1 MSKNDEPS
9 SFTII
14 CFSTDNELYRPM
26 ALIRQYLVSE
36 ECSNVKY
43 IKEEGVEYDHNL
55 NKDNNFGHFKFF
67 ELINLDKSNP
77 KCNLADS
84 YLILINLE
92 KEEIFEQ
99 ADLIINYIQNNGN
112 TDKKIYIVGLYI
124 NASNIKDEYKE
135 DNIKE
140 YLDQQKFNYE
150 YSEINFD
157 SSNELIR
164 IIDFISNDTIKIKK
178 ENYQRSNINTEK
190 EKAQSGS
197 GCIIF

>member
-43 IKEEGVEYDHNL
+43 IKEEGVEYDHKF
-55 NKDNNFGHFKFF
+55 NKDNSFGHFKFF

>member
-1 MSKNDEPS
+1 MSKNNEPT

-26 ALIRQYLVSE
+26 TLIRQYLVNE

-43 IKEEGVEYDHNL
+43 IKEEGVEYDHNFK
-55 NKDNNFGHFKFF
+55 KDNNYDHFKFF

-92 KEEIFEQ
+92 KEDIFEQ
-99 ADLIINYIQNNGN
+99 SDLILTYIQNNGN
-112 TDKKIYIVGLYI
+112 IDKKIYIVGLYI
-124 NASNIKDEYKE
+124 NANNIKDEYKE

-178 ENYQRSNINTEK
+178 DNYQRSNINTEK

-197 GCIIF
+197 GCIVF

>member
-1 MSKNDEPS
+1 MSKNDKPS
-9 SFTII
+9 SFTIV
-14 CFSTDNELYRPM
+14 CFSTDIELYKPM
-26 ALIRQYLVSE
+26 SIIRQYLVSE

-43 IKEEGVEYDHNL
+43 IKDEGVEYYHKL
-55 NKDNNFGHFKFF
+55 NKDNNSGNFKFF
-67 ELINLDKSNP
+67 ELINLDKSNSR
-77 KCNLADS
+77 CNLADS

-99 ADLIINYIQNNGN
+99 IDLIFNYIQNNGN
-112 TDKKIYIVGLYI
+112 ADKKIYIVGLYI
-124 NASNIKDEYKE
+124 NANNIKDEYKE

-140 YLDQQKFNYE
+140 YLDQQKFNYD

-178 ENYQRSNINTEK
+178 EKYQSSNINTEK
-190 EKAQSGS
+190 ENAQSGS

>member
-1 MSKNDEPS
+1 MSKNDKPS

-14 CFSTDNELYRPM
+14 CFSTDIELYKPM
-26 ALIRQYLVSE
+26 SIIRQYLVSE

-43 IKEEGVEYDHNL
+43 IKDEGVEYYHKL
-55 NKDNNFGHFKFF
+55 NKDNNSGNFKFF
-67 ELINLDKSNP
+67 ELINLDKSNSR
-77 KCNLADS
+77 CNLADS

-99 ADLIINYIQNNGN
+99 TDLIFNYIQNNGN
-112 TDKKIYIVGLYI
+112 ADKKIYIVGLYI
-124 NASNIKDEYKE
+124 NANNIKDEYKE

-140 YLDQQKFNYE
+140 YLDQQKFNYD

-178 ENYQRSNINTEK
+178 EKYQSSNINTEK
-190 EKAQSGS
+190 ENAQSGS